1 MMATTMKLDPIS
13 LRLFVAV
20 MEVGTIAA
28 AATREHIATAAA
40 SRRISELEGAL
51 SAVLFARSN
60 KGTEP
65 TAAAYAL
72 LGLARGVLNGLD
84 DITAQMQ
91 GYADG
96 VRGQVRVSANIS
108 AITQFLPREL
118 RDFMDRYPR
127 VQVLLQE
134 RISTAVAREVAEN
147 IADIGILNSGHF
159 GDERI
164 ALLPY
169 REDELVVVVPKAH
182 PLARRRVALRD
193 ALPFDF
199 VGMHPGSAINNRVT
213 QAAAALGLPLKT
225 RMQVTGYDALCL
237 MVANGMGFGVMP
249 RGSAGLYLRALSL
262 VAVKLDEP
270 WARRELVLCVRQGGE
285 LLPATRLLVEHL
297 QQHQADERASP

>member
-1 MMATTMKLDPIS
+1 
-13 LRLFVAV
+13 
-20 MEVGTIAA
+20 
-28 AATREHIATAAA
+28 
-40 SRRISELEGAL
+40 
-51 SAVLFARSN
+51 VLFARSN

-84 DITAQMQ
+84 DIAAQMA
-91 GYADG
+91 GLRDG
-96 VRGQVRVSANIS
+96 VRGHVRVSANIS
-108 AITQFLPREL
+108 AITQFLPR
-118 RDFMDRYPR
+118 RAA
-127 VQVLLQE
+127 QT
-134 RISTAVAREVAEN
+134 SWTATRACRCTCRSASAPQWRAKWPTTSRTSASSMPVITARTHRA
-147 IADIGILNSGHF
+147 A
-159 GDERI
+159 
-164 ALLPY
+164 A
-169 REDELVVVVPKAH
+169 VPGRRTGARSCRKAH
-182 PLARRRVALRD
+182 PLARRRIALRD

-213 QAAAALGLPLKT
+213 QAAAEMGLPLKT

-237 MVANGMGFGVMP
+237 MVANGMGFGVIP

-270 WARRELVLCVRQGGE
+270 WARRELVLCVRQGSE

>member
-1 MMATTMKLDPIS
+1 MKLDPIS

-20 MEVGTIAA
+20 METGTIAA
-28 AATREHIATAAA
+28 AAAREHLATAAA
-40 SRRISELEGAL
+40 SRRISDLEGAL

-84 DITAQMQ
+84 GIAAQMQ

-127 VQVLLQE
+127 VQVHLQE

-147 IADIGILNSGHF
+147 IADIGILNAGHF

-182 PLARRRVALRD
+182 PLARRLVTLWVVQNIVLVASSALRTID
-193 ALPFDF
+193 YIESSMLTAWRIAALAWMAL
-199 VGMHPGSAINNRVT
+199 V
-213 QAAAALGLPLKT
+213 ALGLVLICWRILAGRSIASAIAPAISA
-225 RMQVTGYDALCL
+225 VTISG
-237 MVANGMGFGVMP
+237 
-249 RGSAGLYLRALSL
+249 
-262 VAVKLDEP
+262 
-270 WARRELVLCVRQGGE
+270 
-285 LLPATRLLVEHL
+285 
-297 QQHQADERASP
+297 

>member
-1 MMATTMKLDPIS
+1 MKLDPIS

-20 MEVGTIAA
+20 METGTIAA

-84 DITAQMQ
+84 DIAAQMQ

-127 VQVLLQE
+127 VQVHLQE

-147 IADIGILNSGHF
+147 IADIGILNAGHF

-164 ALLPY
+164 GLLPY

-182 PLARRRVALRD
+182 PLARRRIALRD

-213 QAAAALGLPLKT
+213 QAAAEMGLPLKT

-249 RGSAGLYLRALSL
+249 RGSAGLYLRALAL
-262 VAVKLDEP
+262 VAVKLEEP
-270 WARRELVLCVRQGGE
+270 WARRELVLCVRQGSE

-297 QQHQADERASP
+297 QQRRADERASP